1 MLKSHPSSDLIKL
14 RELWTM
20 FTGTNS
26 MIQGLSGTVSSF
38 VDDTRVKKS
47 INNADT
53 GAECQELE
61 DDLQV
66 IYEWADKVGLKFN
79 SKKFECLGYRPT
91 RNTSDHTYQ
100 SPIEEKS
107 SLRDLDVQL
116 SADCTSS
123 IHIDQVV
130 TSNQSY

>member
-1 MLKSHPSSDLIKL
+1 
-14 RELWTM
+14 
-20 FTGTNS
+20 

-66 IYEWADKVGLKFN
+66 IYEWADKVGLKLN
-79 SKKFECLGYRPT
+79 SK
-91 RNTSDHTYQ
+91 
-100 SPIEEKS
+100 
-107 SLRDLDVQL
+107 
-116 SADCTSS
+116 
-123 IHIDQVV
+123 
-130 TSNQSY
+130 